1 MSVNPNE
8 LAQCY
13 PPQPGIRRVG
23 QGDNRAI
30 GKTIVPCDPAINR
43 DLRIIW
49 ANGRGE
55 LTTVVPTTSAPIRYT
70 ASATPVTV
78 VSVTIPLDYTC
89 DWVRIKF
96 GLNAPQIGQGV
107 QSVILQG
114 STDYPNP
121 NGYTSGVTGQ
131 VNSGWIGSFTSNL
144 WIPLPQTTTG
154 GNTISVVSILTAA
167 YQAGGATPIRS
178 LISAFCE
185 LEAFIQST
193 NNPC

>member
-1 MSVNPNE
+1 MVNPNE

-23 QGDNRAI
+23 QYDNRPV
-30 GKTIVPCDPAINR
+30 GKQTVPCDPSINK
-43 DLRIIW
+43 DLRILW
-49 ANGRGE
+49 ANGRGN
-55 LTTVVPTTSAPIRYT
+55 LTTATSTTAPIRYT

-96 GLNAPQIGQGV
+96 GLNAPQLGIGV
-107 QSVILQG
+107 QSRILQG
-114 STDYPNP
+114 STPYPNP
-121 NGYTSGVTGQ
+121 NGYTSSVTGQ
-131 VNSGWIGSFTSNL
+131 IDDGWLGCFTSNL

-154 GNTISVVSILTAA
+154 GNTISIVSVLTSA
-167 YQAGGATPIRS
+167 YQAGGASPIRS
-178 LISAFCE
+178 LISAFAE